1 MLVWLFIL
9 LIVTIFAYVAY
20 RFCISNKKDLQKKS
34 DSHYTFKI

>member
-9 LIVTIFAYVAY
+9 LIVTIFIYTAY
-20 RFCISNKKDLQKKS
+20 RFYISNKKDLQKKS